1 MSSAKDFGSL
11 DKTGEATPFP
21 GMVSSVGGIH
31 SDVENQASDYPFV
44 DEQASQSMLKYAGA
58 MKYMVGHAPEAFW
71 QMDRELKFTYTNTAC
86 EKISGGFRAEEFV
99 GRSLLEF
106 LTPEGIEDL
115 RSFHTARQSDEKRGI
130 QTDVLFY
137 ELQMR
142 RKDGSYFW
150 AGISS
155 APMRDA
161 SGQIVGYQGIMRDI
175 SSFKQHHVEQKR
187 LEDLLGKTEKMAALG
202 YMAGSVAHELNN
214 MLAGILGYSELLM
227 LQDYSDDSVS
237 QSHLR
242 AIIENGE
249 NAVALLQDVL
259 MMSRKEAGIRQSV
272 QLNDLI
278 PQYMQKQEFQN
289 LMKRHKVAIRLDLEV
304 SLRDVVASASRLEKV
319 VANLL
324 LLSIQQAGPGGAV
337 SIATKTLYLG
347 CPAGDAKNISEGE
360 YVVVSV
366 TDTGAGI
373 PDEAVSHIFEPF
385 YFKKIAKFG
394 ATGLELVIVREV
406 VKDHD
411 GFIDVHSTTGS
422 GTTFTI
428 YLPVTRGK
436 VRVNYHMM
444 SSDFPDG
451 STAIN

>member
-11 DKTGEATPFP
+11 DKIAEGTPFA
-21 GMVSSVGGIH
+21 GMVSSAGGIH
-31 SDVENQASDYPFV
+31 PDVKIQTSDYTFV
-44 DEQASQSMLKYAGA
+44 DEQASQSMLKHAGA

-106 LTPEGIEDL
+106 LTPEGIEEL
-115 RSFHTARQSDEKRGI
+115 RSVHTARQSEEKRGI

-175 SSFKQHHVEQKR
+175 SSFKQHHVEQRR

-214 MLAGILGYSELLM
+214 MMAGILGYSELLM
-227 LQDYSDDSVS
+227 LQYRSDDNVS
-237 QSHLR
+237 QAHLK
-242 AIIENGE
+242 AIIDNGE
-249 NAVALLQDVL
+249 RAAALLQDVL
-259 MMSRKEAGIRQSV
+259 ILSRKEAGIRQSV
-272 QLNDLI
+272 HLNDLI
-278 PQYMQKQEFQN
+278 PQYMQKQEFQH
-289 LMKRHKVAIRLDLEV
+289 LIKRYDVAIRLDFEA
-304 SLRDVVASASRLEKV
+304 SLHDVVASASRVEQA

-324 LLSIQQAGPGGAV
+324 LLSIQQAGPGGVV
-337 SIATKTLYLG
+337 SITTKTLYLG
-347 CPAGDAKNISEGE
+347 SPAGDNGSICEGE
-360 YVVVSV
+360 YVVVSI
-366 TDTGAGI
+366 TDTGNGI
-373 PDEAVSHIFEPF
+373 PDDVVSHIFEPF
-385 YFKKIAKFG
+385 YFKKITKYG
-394 ATGLELVIVREV
+394 VTGLELVIVREV

-411 GFIDVHSTTGS
+411 GFIDVHSVTGS

-436 VRVNYHMM
+436 LRVNYHMM
-444 SSDFPDG
+444 PSGFPDG
-451 STAIN
+451 SSAIN